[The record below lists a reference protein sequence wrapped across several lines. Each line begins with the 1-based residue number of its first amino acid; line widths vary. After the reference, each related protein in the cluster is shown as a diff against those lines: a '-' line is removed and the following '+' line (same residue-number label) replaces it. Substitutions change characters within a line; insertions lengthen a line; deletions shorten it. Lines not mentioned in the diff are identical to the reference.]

1 MHPPLLQQAPSRH
14 DRPTASGS
22 SFRTHD
28 HRTRQIGALSS
39 GLSGHRPLNL
49 LWRHP
54 VLLRTSGDHGQSV
67 GLPGTPRRPDG
78 STEGRERTRS
88 AVPQAPPPVNDASQK
103 HHGTAG
109 STHQGTLGAQ
119 DGLARASTMG
129 AGTAIDSV
137 AHGGWVV
144 APLVVPERVLRPGPP
159 KVPGQA
165 WPIGGLCPLA
175 PCDCVA
181 STPVVTG
188 WNSLRGQGSHT
199 PPNPYR
205 PDHDRAGTEE

>member
-14 DRPTASGS
+14 DRPTAAGS

-137 AHGGWVV
+137 AHGGC
-144 APLVVPERVLRPGPP
+144 VPFRYCGPP
-159 KVPGQA
+159 GSTRTRIAPRSTESAGA
-165 WPIGGLCPLA
+165 GLADRRIMPLS
-175 PCDCVA
+175 P
-181 STPVVTG
+181 
-188 WNSLRGQGSHT
+188 L
-199 PPNPYR
+199 
-205 PDHDRAGTEE
+205 